1 MLLWLLGLLIEENNF
16 PNINIGSTTQR
27 VMRIRRR
34 KRFRGQMWTSEEEFS
49 VSRSKNPRSI
59 IFVVGQDICQPLAVH
74 PTVSRYSS
82 VR

>member
-59 IFVVGQDICQPLAVH
+59 IFVVAK
-74 PTVSRYSS
+74 TSANR
-82 VR
+82 